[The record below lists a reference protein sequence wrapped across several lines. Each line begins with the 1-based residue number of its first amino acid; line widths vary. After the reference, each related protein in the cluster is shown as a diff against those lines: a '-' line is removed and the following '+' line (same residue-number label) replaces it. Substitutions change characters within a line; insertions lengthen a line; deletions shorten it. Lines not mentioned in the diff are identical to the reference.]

1 MAYTPYSGIF
11 TGGFLTFMV
20 VFFGIITLLTLI
32 WFFLYVEMSERKDW
46 KTGVLISVINVLLI
60 AFEIQM
66 ILLKTNVIF

>member
-1 MAYTPYSGIF
+1 MAFTPYNGIF

-20 VFFGIITLLTLI
+20 IFFGIIALFTLI

-60 AFEIQM
+60 AFEIQL
-66 ILLKTNVIF
+66 ILLKTNIIF

>member
-1 MAYTPYSGIF
+1 MAYTPYKGIF

-20 VFFGIITLLTLI
+20 VFFGIIVIATLI

-60 AFEIQM
+60 AFEIQL